1 MTAKTSVADLFQ
13 QVSADLAKTDATVYR
28 RLGQHISATKQ
39 ALAELSPEESGPL
52 ALLSGGD
59 FNSMTV
65 AALKKLC
72 SGNGIKRVSALKKPQ
87 LISVLKEHGVQAPP
101 TPIEKLT
108 KVQLVAIVKEL
119 LANLKT

>member
-39 ALAELSPEESGPL
+39 ALAELSPEESCPL
-52 ALLSGGD
+52 ALLSSGD
-59 FNSMTV
+59 FNTMTV

-87 LISVLKEHGVQAPP
+87 LISELREHGVQAPP

-108 KVQLVAIVKEL
+108 KGQLVAIVKEL
-119 LANLKT
+119 LARL

>member
-1 MTAKTSVADLFQ
+1 VTAKTSVADLFQ

-28 RLGQHISATKQ
+28 RLGQHISATRQ

-52 ALLSGGD
+52 GLLSGGD

-72 SGNGIKRVSALKKPQ
+72 TGNGIKRVSALKKPQ
-87 LISVLKEHGVQAPP
+87 LISVITEHGVQAPP

-108 KVQLVAIVKEL
+108 KGQLVAIVKEL
-119 LANLKT
+119 LVRL

>member
-1 MTAKTSVADLFQ
+1 VTAKTSVADLFQ

-28 RLGQHISATKQ
+28 RLGQHISATRQ

-52 ALLSGGD
+52 GLLSGGD

-72 SGNGIKRVSALKKPQ
+72 TGNGIKRVSALKKPQ
-87 LISVLKEHGVQAPP
+87 LISVLTEHGVHAPP

-108 KVQLVAIVKEL
+108 KGQLVAIVKEL
-119 LANLKT
+119 LVRL

>member
-28 RLGQHISATKQ
+28 RLGQHISATRQ

-52 ALLSGGD
+52 GLLSGGD

-72 SGNGIKRVSALKKPQ
+72 TGNGIKRVSALKKPQ
-87 LISVLKEHGVQAPP
+87 LISVLTEHGVHAPP

-108 KVQLVAIVKEL
+108 KGQLVAIVKEL
-119 LANLKT
+119 LVRL

>member
-1 MTAKTSVADLFQ
+1 VTGKTSVADLFQ

-108 KVQLVAIVKEL
+108 KGQLVSIVKEL
-119 LANLKT
+119 LSRL

>member
-1 MTAKTSVADLFQ
+1 VTGKTSVADLLQ
-13 QVSADLAKTDATVYR
+13 QVSADLAKTDAAVYR
-28 RLGQHISATKQ
+28 RVGQHISATKQ
-39 ALAELSPEESGPL
+39 ALAELAPDQSGPL

-72 SGNGIKRVSALKKPQ
+72 SGNGIKRVSAFKKPELVAVLKK
-87 LISVLKEHGVQAPP
+87 HGVQAPP

-108 KVQLVAIVKEL
+108 KGQLVDIVKEL
-119 LANLKT
+119 LARG

>member
-72 SGNGIKRVSALKKPQ
+72 SGNGIKRASALKKPQ
-87 LISVLKEHGVQAPP
+87 LISVLKEHGIKAPP

-108 KVQLVAIVKEL
+108 KGQLVAIVNEL
-119 LANLKT
+119 LARL

>member
-28 RLGQHISATKQ
+28 RLGQHISATRQ

-52 ALLSGGD
+52 GLLSGGD

-72 SGNGIKRVSALKKPQ
+72 TGNGIKRVSALKKPQ
-87 LISVLKEHGVQAPP
+87 LISVITEHGVQAPP

-108 KVQLVAIVKEL
+108 KGQLVAIVKEL
-119 LANLKT
+119 LVRL

>member
-1 MTAKTSVADLFQ
+1 VTAKTSVADLFQ
-13 QVSADLAKTDATVYR
+13 QVSADLVKTDATIYR
-28 RLGQHISATKQ
+28 RLGQHISATRQ

-52 ALLSGGD
+52 GLLSGGD

-72 SGNGIKRVSALKKPQ
+72 TGNGIKRVSALKKPQ
-87 LISVLKEHGVQAPP
+87 LISVLTEHGVQAPP

-108 KVQLVAIVKEL
+108 KGQLVAIVKEL
-119 LANLKT
+119 FVRL

>member
-1 MTAKTSVADLFQ
+1 VTGKTSVADLFQ
-13 QVSADLAKTDATVYR
+13 QVSADLAKTDAAVYR
-28 RLGQHISATKQ
+28 RVGQHISATKQ
-39 ALAELSPEESGPL
+39 ALAELAPDQSGPL

-72 SGNGIKRVSALKKPQ
+72 SGNGIKRVSAFKKPELVAVLKK
-87 LISVLKEHGVQAPP
+87 HGVQAPP

-108 KVQLVAIVKEL
+108 KGQLVDIVKEL
-119 LANLKT
+119 LARG

>member
-13 QVSADLAKTDATVYR
+13 QVSADLVKTDATIYR
-28 RLGQHISATKQ
+28 RLGQHISATRQ

-52 ALLSGGD
+52 GLLSGGD

-72 SGNGIKRVSALKKPQ
+72 TGNGIKRVSALKKPQ
-87 LISVLKEHGVQAPP
+87 LISVLTEHGVQAPP

-108 KVQLVAIVKEL
+108 KGQLVAIVKEL
-119 LANLKT
+119 FVRL

>member
-1 MTAKTSVADLFQ
+1 VTAKTSVADLFQ

-28 RLGQHISATKQ
+28 RLGQHISATRQ

-52 ALLSGGD
+52 GLLSGGD

-72 SGNGIKRVSALKKPQ
+72 TGNGIKRVSALKKPQ
-87 LISVLKEHGVQAPP
+87 LISVLTEHGVQAPP

-108 KVQLVAIVKEL
+108 KGQLVAIVKEL
-119 LANLKT
+119 LVRL

>member
-28 RLGQHISATKQ
+28 RLGQHISATRQ

-52 ALLSGGD
+52 GLLSGGD

-72 SGNGIKRVSALKKPQ
+72 TGNGIKRVSALKKPQ
-87 LISVLKEHGVQAPP
+87 LISVLTEHGVQAPP

-108 KVQLVAIVKEL
+108 KGQLVAIVKEL
-119 LANLKT
+119 LVRL